1 MRGEA
6 DSILAGDTAA
16 PLQLG
21 YNLSHLRNRRA
32 RQRVTI
38 EYDVQF
44 PVHRIFDLNGLG
56 KLRCA
61 AEKEFAQ
68 TENAVIRWLR
78 GVLNDEGGRAVAKKP
93 AKFSAH
99 AFGSERPRMDIR
111 SDDKN
116 SPRSAAC
123 DERLCRGKCVE

>member
-6 DSILAGDTAA
+6 DSILTGDTAA
-16 PLQLG
+16 LLYLG
-21 YNLSHLRNRRA
+21 DDLRHLRNRRA
-32 RQRVTI
+32 RQCVAS
-38 EYDVQF
+38 EYDIQF

-61 AEKEFAQ
+61 AEEEFTQ
-68 TENAVIRWLR
+68 TENVVTRWLR
-78 GVLNDEGGRAVAKKP
+78 SVLNDEGGRAVAKKA

-116 SPRSAAC
+116 APRSAVC